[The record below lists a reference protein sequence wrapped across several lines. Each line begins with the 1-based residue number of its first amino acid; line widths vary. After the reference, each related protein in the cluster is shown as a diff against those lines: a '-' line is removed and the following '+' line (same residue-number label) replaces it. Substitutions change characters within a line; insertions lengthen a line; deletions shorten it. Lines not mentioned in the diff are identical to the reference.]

1 MTEINRE
8 AGDKTKGFT
17 LQKQRAIALFF
28 NEVKYNPNTHVNVA
42 IEHKGDVY
50 LQNDQSGYI
59 EEQKNYNEEKAFS
72 FNSHQIL
79 NTLAYFLEIWLGEEK
94 SPNIKFGFYSTSK
107 IAKESNIDKVKSL
120 GIILPNEGVL
130 KLIVEGKLSEDNL
143 LDSVKKY
150 LIAEYKDQYN
160 QDISCEL
167 DDTSLTTF
175 LNSIAWYFEQDNEK
189 AYEQE
194 IIDKIT
200 NSEFAG
206 LLPNTRTSKLVPG
219 YPDLVLADLMYAL
232 EKKQDESDST
242 LKFLS
247 KERVELSFRRLADG
261 QQLDINAYKHL
272 SIDLSDIKNKIQV
285 WLKTFL
291 ENKYLSNV
299 KDKSFPELIERKVA
313 KHNKE
318 IKILRKNLEQTDPEK
333 AQHLDVVVKSL
344 GDLINDSRPTFLFG
358 DIGSG
363 KSTLLA
369 HHFLNELDGEIL
381 PIFIPSTF
389 LKGKVPADLKALK
402 SIINE
407 FVNDELNIE
416 DKGFDLD
423 GFLLTKKELTF
434 VVDGLDE
441 FDFKESKRLLTH
453 LVNLS
458 NGIVNIRVIASG
470 RPIELQELVSF
481 NHWNCLTTLDL
492 TENEIKVLLKNEA
505 IAAGLDKPA
514 AEKDALARWDI
525 LKSKQ
530 ELLANATTPLTV
542 CLIRNFLDESLSS
555 KTLGDILYE
564 VLKRR
569 LDWTKADQKNNFTN
583 FFTKYPHTLQREKFI
598 ARVAYKLYS
607 SADGK
612 INEDALF
619 QIVDSSELIPK
630 DLSDRGVIV
639 SEIIE
644 FVKSNFLQK
653 IGGDYA
659 FQSHQLHQL
668 AVGLHLY
675 FCILNK
681 IEFQYKDD
689 KINTWRE
696 ISYAASIARTKD
708 DSNSIEQYL
717 AELIDELIFTN
728 DNTPAAAVLLAEA
741 QISNLNTQFLERV
754 NKLGFRP
761 LKFWGQSDS
770 LVPHAYAYIINDLG
784 DVGFDWFFDNYLNP
798 KHPSR
803 AGYAANAVLIL
814 QYFLVHSQFNLNE
827 NEKNKLESIIQFHI
841 TAKTY
846 SCNTLLP
853 TVSLAIPDNFEI
865 NNRCILLTDALR
877 KNIVKDRA
885 EELLRKELENGE
897 KEAVINALEIACRN
911 KDYQPQNALELWLS
925 IVDGDIPKLILDN
938 CISLIGRG
946 NDELFTVLKDRIGEG
961 NLLAYCR
968 YSILN
973 QNSISDAAAIILF
986 KYFGEKS
993 PLMVGEPILR
1003 KSSWF
1008 DYKNVEREKILN
1020 EVVYQDEKGEEYI
1033 IRNLPSFDTR
1043 NGVPEL
1049 YLKYFLTTLVESEH
1063 IYINEFLHVTKH
1075 LSRFSLPR
1083 YPEIRDAF
1091 TKVLALKEYYDALKK
1106 SLKHLDG
1113 FLRYNAASILVVCNP
1128 ENEKEAL
1135 EIIIRSASKR
1145 FDDNQELLRLCM
1157 KLNFSNSVLDFI
1169 YGLFDDLTDI
1179 SRAFAIKLLYH
1190 NNEYKLTGELLNEL
1204 ILGLV
1209 GNANFLDWSGNLQD
1223 DGIERVIGKERFYTQ
1238 IKACLDSDQLKIKES
1253 ASSSLLSYYTSKL
1266 SNKEKALCWL
1276 LFIQY
1281 HERALVD
1288 FHKSFQNLFE
1298 EAEFVRELKERAKEI
1313 EEKHDLKELLFLK
1326 YYKAIEEDGDWKD
1339 FFLALLKSGRHFDT
1353 HKLEHLYGLIFQ
1365 IGNSSQETKEKM
1377 GKAIKELMAYPT
1389 YSQDRQFNF
1398 LLPQLAVFAHEF
1410 GELDDEEATNIL
1422 TEYRISQEEVACALL
1437 YRLGSIPDGYQS
1449 ERGSIEHVSIFA
1461 TNRVA
1466 PFNSFDVSQ
1475 LDVILEDGE
1484 DIPNNL
1490 PNVIESVLLKGDLS
1504 NEQLLTL
1511 STKSNLGMYFSI
1523 VVGFSRNPSLELQD
1537 FVKAEDIGSSKY
1549 FARAKTQQHKAVL
1562 LKIKETLISDDN
1574 WKKSYIEALIK
1585 DITDQSKSKDV
1596 IDLFTELFALKAEFD
1611 SKLLPLL
1618 YETLIE
1624 VPYRCNLNLVYW
1636 INEYVITLTSEK
1648 QQELI
1653 DPLRKILKA
1662 INNSTS
1668 DSHENE
1674 LDLMSWS
1681 LSLVLLYIEG
1691 KVDDD
1696 IERGFLTGLKNIFTQ
1711 QGRRYPTGNQTEIHF
1726 GGRDLFIHSDEI
1738 IKKIDNKLFHQ
1749 LIQSGAESNVPEI
1762 RAVCIMFNVFSSN

>member
-1 MTEINRE
+1 MIEKVRE

-28 NEVKYNPNTHVNVA
+28 DEVKSNPNTHVNVA
-42 IEHKGDVY
+42 TEHKGDVY
-50 LQNDQSGYI
+50 LQNEQSGYSGYI

-72 FNSHQIL
+72 FNSPQIL
-79 NTLAYFLEIWLGEEK
+79 NTLAYFLEIWLAKEK

-107 IAKESNIDKVKSL
+107 IARESNIIKVKNL
-120 GIILPNEGVL
+120 GITLPNEGVL
-130 KLIVEGKLSEDNL
+130 KLVVEGKLSEDNL

-150 LIAEYKDQYN
+150 LVAEYIEQYKV
-160 QDISCEL
+160 DITANL
-167 DDTSLTTF
+167 DDTSLTNF
-175 LNSIAWYFEQDNEK
+175 LNSINWNFEQDNEK
-189 AYEQE
+189 EYKNEVLK
-194 IIDKIT
+194 KIKESAFASSFS
-200 NSEFAG
+200 NS
-206 LLPNTRTSKLVPG
+206 
-219 YPDLVLADLMYAL
+219 YQPDFVYAALMLAL
-232 EKKQDESDST
+232 EEKQDELDII
-242 LKFLS
+242 LKFLKKDS
-247 KERVELSFRRLADG
+247 VENLFLKVSTG
-261 QQLDINAYKHL
+261 QEINVRAHKYLH
-272 SIDLSDIKNKIQV
+272 IDQTELIKKQQI

-291 ENKYLSNV
+291 ENKYISNV
-299 KDKSFPELIERKVA
+299 KDKSFPKLIERKVA

-333 AQHLDVVVKSL
+333 AQYLDVVVKSL

-358 DIGSG
+358 EIGSG

-369 HHFLNELDGEIL
+369 HHFLNELNGEIL
-381 PIFIPSTF
+381 PIFIPSTY
-389 LKGKVPADLKALK
+389 LKGKVPPDLKTLK
-402 SIINE
+402 SKINE

-416 DKGFDLD
+416 NKGFDLD
-423 GFLLTKKELTF
+423 GFLLTKKELTL

-441 FDFKESKRLLTH
+441 FDFEESKRLLTH

-481 NHWNCLTTLDL
+481 NQWNCLTTLDL

-505 IAAGLDKPA
+505 IAAGLDEPI
-514 AEKDALARWDI
+514 AEKDAISRWEI

-542 CLIRNFLDESLSS
+542 CLIRDFLDDSLSS

-569 LDWTKADQKNNFTN
+569 LNWTKDDQKNNFTN
-583 FFTKYPHTLQREKFI
+583 FFTNYPHTLQREKFI
-598 ARVAYKLYS
+598 ALVAFKLYS
-607 SADGK
+607 STDGK

-619 QIVDSSELIPK
+619 QILDSSDLIPK
-630 DLSDRGVIV
+630 DLPDRGIIV
-639 SEIIE
+639 SEIID

-653 IGGDYA
+653 IGDNYV

-668 AVGLHLY
+668 AVGLYLY
-675 FCILNK
+675 FCISNYE
-681 IEFQYKDD
+681 EFLYKDD

-696 ISYAASIARTKD
+696 VSYAASIARTKG
-708 DSNSIEQYL
+708 NSIIIEQYL
-717 AELIDELIFTN
+717 EELIKELLFTN
-728 DNTPAAAVLLAEA
+728 ANTPAAAVLLAEA
-741 QISNLNTQFLERV
+741 QISNLNALFLESV
-754 NKLGFRP
+754 KKLGFRP

-770 LVPHAYAYIINDLG
+770 LVPHAYAYIIKDLG
-784 DVGFDWFFDNYLNP
+784 DIGFNWFFDHYLNP
-798 KHPSR
+798 KHPS
-803 AGYAANAVLIL
+803 GTGHDEVAVLIL
-814 QYFLVHSQFNLNE
+814 KYFLIRSQFNLNE
-827 NEKNKLESIIQFHI
+827 NESNKLESIILFHI

-853 TVSLAIPDNFEI
+853 TVSLAIPNSFEI
-865 NNRCILLTDALR
+865 NTRCILLTEALR
-877 KNIVKDRA
+877 KNTVKDRA

-897 KEAVINALEIACRN
+897 KEAVINALEITCRN

-925 IVDGDIPKLILDN
+925 IVEGDIPKLILDN

-946 NDELFTVLKDRIGEG
+946 ADELFTVLKDRVGKG

-986 KYFGEKS
+986 RYFRERK
-993 PLMVGEPILR
+993 PLMVGEPILK

-1020 EVVYQDEKGEEYI
+1020 DVVYKDEKGEEYI

-1063 IYINEFLHVTKH
+1063 LYINDFLYVTKH

-1091 TKVLALKEYYDALKK
+1091 TKVLAINEYYDVLKK
-1106 SLKHLDG
+1106 SLNQLDG
-1113 FLRYNAASILVVCNP
+1113 VLRYNAASILVVCNP
-1128 ENEKEAL
+1128 ENEKKAL

-1145 FDDNQELLRLCM
+1145 LNDNQELFRLCM

-1169 YGLFDDLTDI
+1169 YELLDELTEI
-1179 SRAFAIKLLYH
+1179 SRVFAIKLIYH
-1190 NNEYKLTGELLNEL
+1190 NNEYKLKGELLNEL
-1204 ILGLV
+1204 ILGLL
-1209 GNANFLDWSGNLQD
+1209 GNASFLDWSGNLRD
-1223 DGIERVIGKERFYTQ
+1223 DGIERIIGKEQFYSQ
-1238 IKACLDSDQLKIKES
+1238 IKTCLDSDQLKIKES
-1253 ASSSLLSYYTSKL
+1253 ASSSLLSFYTNKL

-1276 LFIQY
+1276 LYIQY
-1281 HERALVD
+1281 YEHALVD
-1288 FHKSFQNLFE
+1288 FHNRFQNLFQ
-1298 EAEFVRELKERAKEI
+1298 EAEFVQELKEKAKEI
-1313 EEKHDLKELLFLK
+1313 EKKHDLKELLFLK
-1326 YYKAIEEDGDWKD
+1326 YYEAIKEDGDWKD
-1339 FFLALLKSGRHFDT
+1339 FFLALLKSDRHPNDP
-1353 HKLEHLYGLIFQ
+1353 HKLEHLYGFILQ
-1365 IGNSSQETKEKM
+1365 IGNSGPETKEKM

-1389 YSQDRQFNF
+1389 YSQNRQYNF

-1410 GELDDEEATNIL
+1410 GELNDNEVTNIL
-1422 TEYRISQEEVACALL
+1422 TEYIISQDEVACALL
-1437 YRLGSIPDGYQS
+1437 YRLRSIPAGYKS
-1449 ERGSIEHVSIFA
+1449 ERGNIEHISIFA
-1461 TNRVA
+1461 ANRVT
-1466 PFNSFDVSQ
+1466 PFNSFDVDQ
-1475 LDVILEDGE
+1475 LDVLLEDGE

-1490 PNVIESVLLKGDLS
+1490 SNVIESVLLKGDLS

-1511 STKSNLGMYFSI
+1511 SSKSNLGMYFSI
-1523 VVGFSRNPSLELQD
+1523 VVGFSRNPSLELLD

-1574 WKKSYIEALIK
+1574 WKKSYVEALIN
-1585 DITDQSKSKDV
+1585 DITDKSKSKDV
-1596 IDLFTELFALKAEFD
+1596 IDLFTELFWLKAEFD
-1611 SKLLPLL
+1611 SKLIPAL
-1618 YETLIE
+1618 YEALIE

-1653 DPLRKILKA
+1653 VPLRKILKV
-1662 INNSTS
+1662 INNSTNNRY
-1668 DSHENE
+1668 ENE
-1674 LDLMSWS
+1674 LELMSWS
-1681 LSLVLLYIEG
+1681 LSLVLLYIEN

-1711 QGRRYPTGNQTEIHF
+1711 EGSNYPTGNHTDNRF
-1726 GGRDLFIHSDEI
+1726 RGGDLFIHCNEI
-1738 IKKIDNKLFHQ
+1738 IKKIDGKLFQ
-1749 LIQSGAESNVPEI
+1749 QIIKNGAGSNVPEI
-1762 RAVCIMFNVFSSN
+1762 SAVCLMFSVFSDS